1 MKVESTKTNQP
12 DKKVSFQNKNANQA
26 SLSPNKSEPPDF
38 NPTPSKS
45 FAQILAETQN
55 RSDDDENFL
64 TNRKPDR
71 AKENSDADE
80 TGSEKETSRDVQ
92 TRDAVDEK
100 EKNQSDER
108 EQSGDDSGGTNPGFG
123 ALVFTADNKIFN
135 GNSTPAARSILHV
148 ADLERIVS
156 AVRAQNLKNAQAVVI
171 ALKHSVLEG
180 LQIRLTVGE
189 NGVLKAEFLAA
200 SEQIKNQL
208 EARKPELTGIIR
220 ERGINLSEM
229 SVRQGSEF
237 SQNAETGGKQ
247 LAEKIVSP
255 ESEAASSGEISDE
268 PDNESNNRISYRV

>member
-1 MKVESTKTNQP
+1 MKVESSKTNQP

-26 SLSPNKSEPPDF
+26 SISPNKNEPLDF

-45 FAQILAETQN
+45 FAQILAETRN
-55 RSDDDENFL
+55 PHDDDENFPL
-64 TNRKPDR
+64 NRKPDR
-71 AKENSDADE
+71 AKESSEADE

-100 EKNQSDER
+100 EKNQSDEQ

-123 ALVFTADNKIFN
+123 ALVFPADNKIFN

-156 AVRAQNLKNAQAVVI
+156 AVRAQNLKNAQAIVI
-171 ALKHSVLEG
+171 ALKHSVLDG

-200 SEQIKNQL
+200 SEQVKNQL
-208 EARKPELTGIIR
+208 EARKQELTGIIR

-229 SVRQGSEF
+229 SVRQGSDFEQNNQTDNNRF
-237 SQNAETGGKQ
+237 S
-247 LAEKIVSP
+247 EKNILP
-255 ESEAASSGEISDE
+255 AESEKPVSDE
-268 PDNESNNRISYRV
+268 SDSELNNHISYRV